1 MSDIEKNK
9 VTSLEIITRM
19 RGNHP
24 YYEIKYKK
32 LGENW
37 FTIGYGSFD
46 IKNISKWKE
55 ECFEIVERK
64 KTNADKIR
72 NMSDE
77 ELAKK
82 LCLLLDCR
90 KCPTFK
96 TCNAGS
102 MCYANLLEWLQSEA
116 E

>member
-9 VTSLEIITRM
+9 VTDLEIIARI

-32 LGENW
+32 IGENW

-46 IKNISKWKE
+46 IKNVSKWKE
-55 ECFEIVERK
+55 ECFEIVEK
-64 KTNADKIR
+64 KTTNADRIR

-77 ELAKK
+77 ELAKN

-90 KCPTFK
+90 KRPTFK
-96 TCNAGS
+96 TCNVGS
-102 MCYANLLEWLQSEA
+102 MCYANLLEWLRSEA